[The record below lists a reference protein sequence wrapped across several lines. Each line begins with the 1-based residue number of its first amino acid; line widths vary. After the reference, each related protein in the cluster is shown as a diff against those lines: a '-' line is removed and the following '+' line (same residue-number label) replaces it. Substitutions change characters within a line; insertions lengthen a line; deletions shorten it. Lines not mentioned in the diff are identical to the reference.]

1 MIGETISHY
10 RIIKRLGS
18 GGMGEVYQAEDTRLR
33 RPVALKM
40 MLDDGD
46 HNAQARTRF
55 LREAQASSALNHPN
69 IVTIYE
75 IDEVERDGA
84 RYSFIVMEYVEGRTL
99 KEVAGGCSIEEAVD
113 IIMQIADALAQAH
126 ERGIVH
132 RDIKPSNVIV
142 TPQNRAKVLDFGV
155 AKFDPAPLDN
165 DQTASLFSTEF
176 VKTTPG
182 AVIGT
187 FAYMSPEQALAKDV
201 DHRSDIFSLGVV
213 AYELVAGHPAFTGN
227 SSLAVVDAIL
237 HSDPPPIA
245 RYNLQTPPELEAIV
259 RRMLEKSPELRY
271 QSLRDVRADL
281 DALKRESLTRLL
293 PGPSYETNPGYSTQ
307 VLSSGSG
314 SGQSG
319 SARSGSG
326 GFGARP
332 FSPRA
337 EKSVA
342 VLRFNNVTKSPEDDW
357 LGVGI
362 AETVTADLKNVEGM
376 TVIGRELIYE
386 ALRRWNAENHTDFD
400 EKFAT
405 RVGSEVGAR
414 WIIGGGYQRIGEM
427 LRITARFVEVATGE
441 VLKTVKIDGRMSEV
455 FDLQDKIVQEL
466 SRNLDMDSG
475 ELKAAAR
482 RETDVIEAY
491 EACTRARM
499 ELFSGSRA
507 GLDEAARLLEKA
519 IALDPNYAQAYAF
532 MGYAFSLKAQFLP
545 NPALLDRSVEYLQ
558 KAIELRPMLSD
569 SYSALGMTFIAMD
582 RVDDAIG
589 ALNRALT
596 FAPHDS
602 FVHAALGRAYYI
614 GKGLFRE
621 AAYEYEQAVNDAQE
635 GSWVAPAL
643 SHCLTYLGEYERA
656 EQMARRAIEAQ
667 EQYLRG
673 HEGMQIIGAYARLGH
688 VYYLQGRYDDA
699 IAEYYREVV
708 FARQSDHVLKERVL
722 IEVYQKLTSAY
733 ARQGS
738 MDDAREAFGHV
749 TSGFAERLAKGADD
763 PFTRYY
769 VACAHAMMG
778 DKAGALEHLRKAIE
792 GRRNFNA
799 ARARLEIDFEG
810 LRDDPGFQE
819 MVKP

>member
-1 MIGETISHY
+1 
-10 RIIKRLGS
+10 
-18 GGMGEVYQAEDTRLR
+18 
-33 RPVALKM
+33 
-40 MLDDGD
+40 
-46 HNAQARTRF
+46 
-55 LREAQASSALNHPN
+55 
-69 IVTIYE
+69 
-75 IDEVERDGA
+75 
-84 RYSFIVMEYVEGRTL
+84 
-99 KEVAGGCSIEEAVD
+99 
-113 IIMQIADALAQAH
+113 
-126 ERGIVH
+126 
-132 RDIKPSNVIV
+132 VIV
-142 TPQNRAKVLDFGV
+142 APHNRVKVLDFGV
-155 AKFDPAPLDN
+155 AKFDPAPLD
-165 DQTASLFSTEF
+165 DDETASLFSTEF

-213 AYELVAGHPAFTGN
+213 AYELVAGHPAFTGG
-227 SSLAVVDAIL
+227 SSLAVVDSIL

-271 QSLRDVRADL
+271 QNLRDVRADL

-293 PGPSYETNPGYSTQ
+293 PGQSYETNPGYTTQ

-314 SGQSG
+314 SGGSG
-319 SARSGSG
+319 QARGGSG
-326 GFGARP
+326 GFGARH
-332 FSPRA
+332 FIPRA

-405 RVGSEVGAR
+405 RVGHEVGAR

-455 FDLQDKIVQEL
+455 FDLQDKIVHEL

-475 ELKAAAR
+475 KLKAAAQ
-482 RETDVIEAY
+482 RETEVIEAY
-491 EACTRARM
+491 EAYTRARM
-499 ELFSGSRA
+499 ELFSGSRE
-507 GLDEAARLLEKA
+507 GLDEAVQLLEKA
-519 IALDPNYAQAYAF
+519 IALDPNYAQAYAG
-532 MGYAFSLKAQFLP
+532 MGYALSLKGQFLTM
-545 NPALLDRSVEYLQ
+545 PALLDRAMEYLQ
-558 KAIELRPMLSD
+558 KAIELRPMLPD

-589 ALNRALT
+589 ALKRALT

-614 GKGLFRE
+614 GKGMFRE
-621 AAYEYEQAVNDAQE
+621 AAHEYEQALNDAQE
-635 GSWVAPAL
+635 GNWVAPAL
-643 SHCLTYLGEYERA
+643 AHCLTYLGDYERA

-667 EQYLRG
+667 EQYLKG

-699 IAEYYREVV
+699 ISEYYREVV
-708 FARQSDHVLKERVL
+708 FARQSDHALKERLL

-733 ARQGS
+733 VRQGS

-749 TSGFAERLAKGADD
+749 TAGFADRLANGADE

-769 VACAHAMMG
+769 VACAHAIMG
-778 DKAGALEHLRKAIE
+778 NKAAAIEHLRRAIE

-799 ARARLEIDFEG
+799 ARARVEIDFEG
-810 LRDDPGFQE
+810 LRSDPEFQE
-819 MVKP
+819 MVNH

>member
-99 KEVAGGCSIEEAVD
+99 KEVVGGCSIEEAVD
-113 IIMQIADALAQAH
+113 ILMQIADALAQAH

-142 TPQNRAKVLDFGV
+142 TPRNRVKVLDFGV
-155 AKFDPAPLDN
+155 AKFDPAPLD
-165 DQTASLFSTEF
+165 DDETASLFATEF
-176 VKTTPG
+176 AKTTPG

-213 AYELVAGHPAFTGN
+213 AYELVAGHPAFTGG

-271 QSLRDVRADL
+271 QNLRDVRADL
-281 DALKRESLTRLL
+281 DALKREGLTRLL
-293 PGPSYETNPGYSTQ
+293 PGPSYETNPGYTTQ

-314 SGQSG
+314 SGGSG
-319 SARSGSG
+319 SARSRSG

-332 FSPRA
+332 FIPRA
-337 EKSVA
+337 ERSVA

-405 RVGSEVGAR
+405 RVGLEVGAR

-455 FDLQDKIVQEL
+455 FDLQDKIVHDL
-466 SRNLDMDSG
+466 SHNLDLDSG
-475 ELKAAAR
+475 KLKGSAQ
-482 RETDVIEAY
+482 RETEVIEAY
-491 EACTRARM
+491 EACTRARI

-507 GLDEAARLLEKA
+507 GLDEAVQLLEKA

-532 MGYAFSLKAQFLP
+532 MGYAFSLKAQFLT
-545 NPALLDRSVEYLQ
+545 NPALLDRAVEYLQ

-589 ALNRALT
+589 ALKRALSI
-596 FAPHDS
+596 APHDS

-614 GKGLFRE
+614 GKGMFRE
-621 AAYEYEQAVNDAQE
+621 AAHEYEQAVNDAQE

-643 SHCLTYLGEYERA
+643 AHCLTYLGDFERA
-656 EQMARRAIEAQ
+656 EQMARRAIDAQ

-688 VYYLQGRYDDA
+688 VYYLQGRYDYA

-733 ARQGS
+733 VRQGS

-749 TSGFAERLAKGADD
+749 TAGFADRLAKGADD

-778 DKAGALEHLRKAIE
+778 NKAAAIEHLRRAIE

-799 ARARLEIDFEG
+799 ARARAEIDFEG
-810 LRDDPGFQE
+810 LRGDPEFQE
-819 MVKP
+819 MVNS